1 MLCRYRKKNPQQ
13 SSSSLHFLSS
23 TMNRHAEEILA
34 EKGLVNF
41 QKAFCVQFSARE
53 NEHGRFSNLRIK
65 VSILL
70 FLKFNPGI
78 Q

>member
-1 MLCRYRKKNPQQ
+1 
-13 SSSSLHFLSS
+13 
-23 TMNRHAEEILA
+23 LA
-34 EKGLVNF
+34 EKGQMNF
-41 QKAFCVQFSARE
+41 QKVLCIQLSAGK
-53 NEHGRFSNLRIK
+53 NESGRISNLRIK